1 MNVKQQEI
9 HKTLRVAEKGVM
21 LGQPFNIPFIFWLLA
36 LLTLEVKLSSEV
48 YSCKKKKNLP
58 QNALNSN
65 FLYIR
70 ITHFYVGE
78 NQSGKRQVNYNNTN
92 LSDVIN
98 ISYQSRMI
106 CNLIIEND
114 LRAYP
119 NWTKTYLI
127 TLFIWHLK
135 EFAHKVNKIVLDL
148 DLMTINYGNIF
159 RLEDKFCISKMINL
173 RSS

>member
-1 MNVKQQEI
+1 MLWTVIFCISELLI
-9 HKTLRVAEKGVM
+9 FMWEKI
-21 LGQPFNIPFIFWLLA
+21 N
-36 LLTLEVKLSSEV
+36 
-48 YSCKKKKNLP
+48 
-58 QNALNSN
+58 
-65 FLYIR
+65 
-70 ITHFYVGE
+70 
-78 NQSGKRQVNYNNTN
+78 SGKRQVNYNNKN

-114 LRAYP
+114 LRTYP
-119 NWTKTYLI
+119 NWTKTYLL

-148 DLMTINYGNIF
+148 DLVTINYRNIF

-173 RSS
+173 RSI